1 MFVHN
6 SVRLCLRKNR
16 LFHIFSEAQI
26 IKLLNLVMLSLQIW
40 WIRSMGCYLLWLT
53 RGYVCVHMYKNKTG
67 MRIVPILGNAIKQ
80 VKNEVNKNLKS

>member
-53 RGYVCVHMYKNKTG
+53 RGYVCSCVQKQNWYAHCAYSWQRNKTG
-67 MRIVPILGNAIKQ
+67 
-80 VKNEVNKNLKS
+80 